1 MTATLVETH
10 PVSRLLNPRSI
21 AIIGMSSKPGASG
34 RNLLG
39 HIEAHGFDGDIH
51 LIGRGGG
58 EFEGRTILTEISEL
72 PKGVDLALIA
82 LPSPAVAD
90 AVHELAARGVHTGI
104 IYASGFA
111 EFGEEGRA
119 AQAKISRIARES
131 GMHLAGPNCIGYNNH
146 VDGMRTV
153 FLPGGSPI
161 PTLAPGTTGALAIL
175 AQSGGMM
182 GLVSY
187 GLATRQVPVSY
198 AISTGN
204 EASLTLADY
213 LDFLADDEA
222 TGGIVMYIEDIRD
235 PEGFLAGVRKCRQS
249 GKTVVLT
256 HAGRSER
263 GQHATASHTGALA
276 ADYGVMK
283 TLATRAGACIVE
295 SVEELMDVAEILAR
309 YPSLPV
315 GGVGFATTSGAFCA
329 LALDA
334 AAPLNV
340 DVPAL
345 SPEIAK
351 RLNARLPSYMVAANP
366 LDVGTLVAVDPDLY
380 HDAVKALLDDEGIGA
395 VVLGVAYSSDEN
407 NERMLRQVIRA
418 AVGSTKPVTVGLLG
432 DIAPISPDL
441 RSLAAENNVILSSS
455 PERLIRSIAAVIHYA
470 SSVGST
476 GRVEDAPLPVETIE
490 FGREATVE
498 WAAKRVAEGIGIP
511 VPEGGLATTAD
522 EAIAI
527 ADRVGYPVVAKA
539 QSAKLMHKTEA
550 GGVVLAIP
558 DEAALRSAYEELT
571 GRVGALVEGGLD
583 GVLVEQMASKGVELM
598 VGAKRHPSWG
608 PVVVVGLGGVWVEAL
623 GDVRILPP
631 DLSADDIV
639 TELGR
644 LRSAKLFGAFR
655 GREPLDMRAVAEA
668 VARVG
673 ELMLRRP
680 DIEELDINPLLTT
693 PSGVAALDVLISFT
707 SESEA
712 F

>member
-1 MTATLVETH
+1 MTAAFVGTH
-10 PVSRLLNPRSI
+10 PVSRMLNPKSV
-21 AIIGMSSKPGASG
+21 AIVGMSTKPGASG
-34 RNLLG
+34 RNLIG
-39 HIEAHGFDGDIH
+39 HLEAHGFAGDIH
-51 LIGRGGG
+51 LVGRGGG
-58 EFEGRTILTEISEL
+58 EFEGRSILTDISEL
-72 PKGVDLALIA
+72 PEGIDLALIA
-82 LPSPAVAD
+82 LPAPTVAGAVS
-90 AVHELAARGVHTGI
+90 ELAARGVHTGI

-119 AQAKISRIARES
+119 AQVEIARIARES
-131 GMHLAGPNCIGYNNH
+131 GMRLAGPNCIGYNNH
-146 VDGMRTV
+146 VDGMRTI

-175 AQSGGMM
+175 AQSGGMI
-182 GLVSY
+182 GLISC
-187 GLATRQVPVSY
+187 GLETRQVPVSY

-222 TGGIVMYIEDIRD
+222 TGGVVMYIEDIRD
-235 PEGFLAGVRKCRQS
+235 PKGFIAGVRKCRQN
-249 GKTVVLT
+249 GKSVVLT

-283 TLATRAGACIVE
+283 TLAARAGACVVE
-295 SVEELMDVAEILAR
+295 SVEELMDVAEILTR
-309 YPSLPV
+309 FPSPQT
-315 GGVGFATTSGAFCA
+315 GGIGFATTSGAFCA

-334 AAPLNV
+334 AAPLNA
-340 DVPAL
+340 DVPTL
-345 SPEIAK
+345 SPAIAD
-351 RLNARLPSYMVAANP
+351 RLNARLPSYMTAANP
-366 LDVGTLVAVDPDLY
+366 LDVGTLVAFDPDLY

-395 VVLGVAYSSDEN
+395 VILGVAYSTPAN

-418 AVGSTKPVTVGLLG
+418 AAGSIKPVAVGLFG
-432 DIAPISPDL
+432 DIAPISSDL
-441 RSLAAENNVILSSS
+441 RSLAAENDVILSSS

-470 SSVGST
+470 RAADSA
-476 GRVEDAPLPVETIE
+476 GRVEDAPLPVGTLE

-498 WAAKRVAEGIGIP
+498 WAAKRVAAGIGIP

-527 ADRVGYPVVAKA
+527 ADRIGYPVVAKA

-631 DLSADDIV
+631 DLSVDNIV

-644 LRSAKLFGAFR
+644 LRSAKLLGPFR
-655 GREPLDMRAVAEA
+655 GRDGLNLRAVAET
-668 VARVG
+668 VSRVG
-673 ELMLRRP
+673 QLMLRRP
-680 DIEELDINPLLTT
+680 DIEELDINPLLAT
-693 PSGVAALDVLISFT
+693 PSGVAALDLLISFT
-707 SESEA
+707 PESEA